1 MAADMPL
8 ITAQYKTR
16 SI

>member
-8 ITAQYKTR
+8 ITAQYKMR